1 MNLLEKIAVGLRR
14 HPKRP
19 LASAFI
25 AYSVIWTALESSS
38 FLFPTL
44 KPEGGKPFAAMLGFA
59 VAFGIFRSFPKQE
72 TRLCIKSINTTIE
85 ISFGDLFNS
94 PSSKIISV
102 NEFFDSELGD
112 HVSERSV
119 HGQFIR
125 RYFSGHPAPFNE
137 LVDAELRGLLSDEV
151 SRTTGKT
158 KRYPIGTTA
167 VIRVGSEQFFLTAV
181 THTDL
186 VTLKSA
192 CDMPTLW
199 RALSGLWSAIR
210 NRAGGAPVAMPLIG
224 SGLAGISLAPQALLH
239 LIVISIVDASRER
252 HIASPIHIVLPY
264 SLFDE
269 IDLESLE
276 NLWS

>member
-1 MNLLEKIAVGLRR
+1 MNILEKIAVGLRR

-19 LASAFI
+19 LTSAFI
-25 AYSVIWTALESSS
+25 AYSVMWTALEPSS

-44 KPEGGKPFAAMLGFA
+44 KPEGGKPFAAMLSFA
-59 VAFGIFRSFPKQE
+59 VAFGVFRSFPKQA
-72 TRLCIKSINTTIE
+72 TKLRIKSINTTIE
-85 ISFGDLFNS
+85 VSFGDLFHS
-94 PSSKIISV
+94 QSSKIISV

-125 RYFSGHPAPFNE
+125 RYFSGHPASFNE
-137 LVDAELRGLLSDEV
+137 LVDAELRGMPNDEV
-151 SRTTGKT
+151 SRTTGRT

-192 CDMPTLW
+192 CDTPTLW

-224 SGLAGISLAPQALLH
+224 GGLAGIGLAPQALLH
-239 LIVISIVDASRER
+239 LIVMSIVDASRER